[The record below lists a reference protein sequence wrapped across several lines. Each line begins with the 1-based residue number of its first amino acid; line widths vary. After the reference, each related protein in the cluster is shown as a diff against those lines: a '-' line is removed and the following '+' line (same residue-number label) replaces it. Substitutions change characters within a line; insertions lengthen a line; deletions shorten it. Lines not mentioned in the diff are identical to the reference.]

1 MIAKLKSA
9 NVKILA
15 GTDTPISY
23 LTPGFSLHKELEMLV
38 KGGLKPIEAIESA
51 TILPA
56 KYFDLEETMGT
67 IEPSKL
73 ADLVLLDAN
82 PLSNIKNTTKIIA
95 VVRNGTYYNREAL
108 NNLLQ
113 LSSEKD

>member
-1 MIAKLKSA
+1 
-9 NVKILA
+9 
-15 GTDTPISY
+15 
-23 LTPGFSLHKELEMLV
+23 
-38 KGGLKPIEAIESA
+38 
-51 TILPA
+51 
-56 KYFDLEETMGT
+56 MGT

-82 PLSNIKNTTKIIA
+82 PLSNIKNTTKISA